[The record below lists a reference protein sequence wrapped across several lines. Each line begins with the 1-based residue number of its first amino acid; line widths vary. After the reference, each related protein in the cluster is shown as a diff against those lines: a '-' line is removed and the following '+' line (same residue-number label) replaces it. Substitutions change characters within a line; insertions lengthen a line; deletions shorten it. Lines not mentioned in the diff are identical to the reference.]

1 MPEVVTHEANHHNV
15 DDDNEDEPYCHL
27 DSVFDGSELKKGSAP
42 IVQIIDIQEQD
53 ADTTAERILKVSDH
67 FYWVSA
73 ALNASHNLH
82 LYVLHLFL
90 CLLTTPSIIF
100 Q

>member
-1 MPEVVTHEANHHNV
+1 MLPTIQASRRLREFG
-15 DDDNEDEPYCHL
+15 PLCHL
-27 DSVFDGSELKKGSAP
+27 DSVFDGSELKKGRAP

-53 ADTTAERILKVSDH
+53 TDSEERILKVSDH

-73 ALNASHNLH
+73 TLNASHNLH

-90 CLLTTPSIIF
+90 CFLTTPSIIF